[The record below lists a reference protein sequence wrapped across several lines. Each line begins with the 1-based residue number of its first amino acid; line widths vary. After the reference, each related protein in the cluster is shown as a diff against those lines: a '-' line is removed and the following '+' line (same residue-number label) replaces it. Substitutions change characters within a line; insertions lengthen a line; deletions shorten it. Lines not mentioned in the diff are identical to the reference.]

1 MLIKGYLFLRA
12 IAKGDAM
19 SKIRIANGHTRTDAR
34 QMHLTLQEVAD
45 MLDLTK
51 ERVRQ
56 IEAKAL
62 LNLRK
67 RLQAKGIKP
76 SDVLS

>member
-1 MLIKGYLFLRA
+1 
-12 IAKGDAM
+12 M

-62 LNLRK
+62 LNLRNK
-67 RLQAKGIKP
+67 LQAKGIKP
-76 SDVLS
+76 SDLLGS

>member
-1 MLIKGYLFLRA
+1 MQK
-12 IAKGDAM
+12 K
-19 SKIRIANGHTRTDAR
+19 SSSVVQESSH
-34 QMHLTLQEVAD
+34 TLQEIAV

-62 LNLRK
+62 NRFRQKFLLLGYK
-67 RLQAKGIKP
+67 Q
-76 SDVLS
+76 SDLIGD